1 MCAPFPTGLE
11 MAFAYLYRQIS
22 QLKPSAKPDQCRKD
36 LTYSMDEFVKEKIIG
51 AHKVIIQFSLEVMEK
66 EGEVIMTYE

>member
-1 MCAPFPTGLE
+1 
-11 MAFAYLYRQIS
+11 
-22 QLKPSAKPDQCRKD
+22 
-36 LTYSMDEFVKEKIIG
+36 MDEFVKEKIIG